1 MQCDQSVVSLV
12 YIYSEVLYIN
22 TTNTVLQQHTSLTD
36 MEIVFVDS
44 QCCVEPKSLK
54 REREYKGNFV
64 LCQEESTG
72 RKLSLEK

>member
-44 QCCVEPKSLK
+44 QCCVEPKSLE
-54 REREYKGNFV
+54 REREET
-64 LCQEESTG
+64 LCCVKRKSTG